1 MIKREA
7 MLLFFYCGDMRVA
20 VGSSPYDGFNLRED
34 TWVLPY
40 GDFNSERIF
49 TYSPV
54 LPYMLSELR
63 VL

>member
-1 MIKREA
+1 
-7 MLLFFYCGDMRVA
+7 MRVA

-54 LPYMLSELR
+54 LPYRLSELR